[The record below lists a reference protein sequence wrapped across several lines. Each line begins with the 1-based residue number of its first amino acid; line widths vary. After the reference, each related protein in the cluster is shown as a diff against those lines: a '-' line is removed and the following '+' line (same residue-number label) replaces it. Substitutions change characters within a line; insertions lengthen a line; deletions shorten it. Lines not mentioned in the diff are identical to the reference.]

1 MTVQVTT
8 MTAVVQEVYGLDPE
22 VVLSVAEVPRPT
34 IGDGEVLVRVA
45 ASSVDRGTW
54 HLMTGL
60 AYPIRLA
67 GFGLRRP
74 KALNP
79 GRNLAGV
86 VEAVGRDVTG
96 FAVGDEVYGTGEN
109 AFAEYARTTP
119 QRLAPLPRNLS
130 AVDAATVPVSGVTAL
145 RAVRDQARVRAG
157 ESVLVLGASGGVGTF
172 AVQLARHLGAQ
183 VTGVCSTAK
192 LDVVRGLGVERA
204 VDYTREDPVDGS
216 VRYDVILDIGGNRPL
231 SHLRRAL
238 APRGRLVLVGG
249 EDGGNWLGGMDRSLR
264 AALLS
269 PFVSQSLTA
278 FIAWESG
285 ADLAAL
291 TGFVEAGSVTP
302 VVERAYPLAETGAAI
317 AHLAA
322 GRARGKL
329 AVTI

>member
-1 MTVQVTT
+1 
-8 MTAVVQEVYGLDPE
+8 
-22 VVLSVAEVPRPT
+22 
-34 IGDGEVLVRVA
+34 
-45 ASSVDRGTW
+45 
-54 HLMTGL
+54 MTGL

-67 GFGLRRP
+67 GFGFRRP

-79 GRNLAGV
+79 GRDLAGV
-86 VEAVGRDVTG
+86 VEAVGGAVTG
-96 FAVGDEVYGTGEN
+96 FAVGDEVYGTAEST
-109 AFAEYARTTP
+109 FAEYARTTP
-119 QRLAPLPRNLS
+119 DRLAPLPRNLS
-130 AVDAATVPVSGVTAL
+130 FTDAATVPVSGVTAL
-145 RAVRDQARVRAG
+145 KAVRDQARVRAG

-172 AVQLARHLGAQ
+172 AVQLARQFGAQ

-192 LDVVRGLGVERA
+192 LDVVRGLGVDR
-204 VDYTREDPVDGS
+204 VIDYTQQDPVDGQA
-216 VRYDVILDIGGNRPL
+216 RYDVILDIGRNRRL

-238 APRGRLVLVGG
+238 TPRGRLVLVGG

-269 PFVSQSLTA
+269 PFVSQTLTA

-285 ADLAAL
+285 TDLAAL
-291 TGFVEAGSVTP
+291 TELVEAGSVAP

-317 AHLAA
+317 AHLSS